1 MKGALGCVNCGLSGE
16 KFASVRALGV
26 ECETLLPSGDWLN
39 FGYKSNN
46 HCPNYFWVRLRRDVF
61 QILFY
66 GKLGVVRAI
75 TSQ

>member
-39 FGYKSNN
+39 FGYPGN
-46 HCPNYFWVRLRRDVF
+46 HHLLLSIFF
-61 QILFY
+61 FSI
-66 GKLGVVRAI
+66 GVLD
-75 TSQ
+75 